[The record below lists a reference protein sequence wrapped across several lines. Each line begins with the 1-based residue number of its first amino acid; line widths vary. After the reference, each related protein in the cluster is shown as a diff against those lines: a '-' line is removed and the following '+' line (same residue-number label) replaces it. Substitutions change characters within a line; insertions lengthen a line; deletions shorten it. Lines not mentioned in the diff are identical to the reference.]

1 MLSQK
6 PVMLQIKKILVF
18 FIISFSNLAVLSQNS
33 PKFEYISLLE
43 GLSQSSVSHIVRDEY
58 GYMWFATL
66 DGLNKFDGYKVEVF
80 RTNPNDSNSLA
91 DNSITC
97 IYVSTHKEIW
107 IGHKG
112 GGISVFNYMNQKFTR
127 IKANENIHNSLVAN
141 DIRTIQGDKNGNIWV
156 GTAKGLTKVERKKLA
171 SGELKNKFIKFK
183 FDIFNPYSIINDD
196 INRIIEG
203 SNSEMWIAT
212 NSGICTIN
220 INTHKSK
227 TLAFN
232 KKLQDLLSIRVANIL
247 FQGDSLLWI
256 ATDNGLGKYN
266 LKKQTLH
273 AFQADETKF
282 NALSSNKITDFALD
296 FDTTLWIG
304 TKDGLNHYRPKTN
317 DFEVFK
323 SSIFN
328 LQGLNSSEITSLYID
343 SQKILWV
350 GTSLGGVNKWN
361 RPAKHFKTIRNVPFD
376 SKSVASNRIRC
387 FFQDRDSN
395 VWIGTVDAGLEL
407 WNRKEH
413 IFKHFPYIK
422 YSQNSV
428 SDPHVRAIAQD
439 AKGRLWLGTD
449 ASGVDLFNY
458 KTLTFKN
465 FNKKN
470 SKLTNN
476 SIWAIFVDSK
486 QRLWVGTLEGG
497 LCVADLN
504 QFDKT
509 GILDFESFVHDEKNP
524 TSISGNA
531 ISCIIE
537 DNNSNLWIGTR
548 NNGLNKLPVNS
559 KEFKRY
565 NFLPK
570 NAAPEEVD
578 RIYSILQDSEDTIW
592 VATRGTL
599 SKFLPEKD
607 KFLKYDYFKYN
618 IPNPVMMCLVEDQKK
633 NIWIST
639 NRGLTCFNKY
649 KKTSRNY
656 DVTDGLQSNEF
667 MVGAWLKTSDGQILF
682 GGQSGF
688 NAFYSSDIADNPY
701 EPKVLITNFL
711 VFNKSFV
718 LDTSIFEKRHI
729 DLDYS
734 QNTFTFEFVGI
745 EYVNSL
751 QTQYAYLLEGF
762 EKDTIRVG
770 NRRFASYTNLSPGT
784 YTFKVFAANNDGKWN
799 KIGKSIQIH
808 IDRPFWLTPWFF
820 AILFFIIVLISYF
833 FIHLRDVYRDK
844 NELEVKVVV
853 RTKEVVQQKEAILKK
868 NEELKQSQEE
878 ILEKNEELKL
888 QQEYILEKNEELKQQ
903 QEEILAQRDALE
915 QERDISEASR
925 LAIMDSITY
934 AQRIQNAILP
944 PIEIINKMVAEHF
957 ILYKPQNIVSGDF
970 YWMSKRNDKLIVTA
984 ADCTGHGVPGAFLSM
999 LGISFLNEI
1008 VGKQQIVIASDIL
1021 GHLRGKLIE
1030 SLHQT
1035 GKLNEA
1041 KDGMDMSLCVIDT
1054 QKMELQFAGA
1064 FNPLLLCRFNK
1075 EVEGERE
1082 LIEFKADRM
1091 PVGISDRDK
1100 KDFTNHLVKLKK
1112 NDVIYMFSDGYA
1124 DQFGGPF
1131 NKKFK
1136 VKTFKDLLLQIFDKP
1151 LSLQALM
1158 LDETLMSWQ
1167 GDNEQIDDILVLG
1180 IKM

>member
-1 MLSQK
+1 
-6 PVMLQIKKILVF
+6 MLQLKKILIF
-18 FIISFSNLAVLSQNS
+18 YLLLLSSFTVLSQNS

-43 GLSQSSVSHIVRDEY
+43 GLSQSSVYHIIRDEY
-58 GYMWFATL
+58 GYMWFASL

-80 RTNPNDSNSLA
+80 RTNPNDSNSLG

-97 IYVSTHKEIW
+97 IYASKQKEIW
-107 IGHKG
+107 VGHKG
-112 GGISVFNYMNQKFTR
+112 GGISVYNYLNQKFTHF
-127 IKANENIHNSLVAN
+127 KADDKNQNSLINN

-156 GTAKGLTKVERKKLA
+156 GTAEGISKIERKSLENGKV
-171 SGELKNKFIKFK
+171 KTKFVNFR
-183 FDIFNPYSIINDD
+183 FDAFSQTSIISND
-196 INRIIEG
+196 IVKIKEG
-203 SNSEMWIAT
+203 KNAQMWIAT
-212 NSGICTIN
+212 NFGICTID

-227 TLAFN
+227 PFEFNLSLEAFLSL
-232 KKLQDLLSIRVANIL
+232 KISDILL
-247 FQGDSLLWI
+247 QGDSLLWI

-266 LKKQTLH
+266 LKKKTLISFH
-273 AFQADETKF
+273 AETDTK
-282 NALSSNKITDFALD
+282 NALSSNKVTTLALD
-296 FDTTLWIG
+296 FDTTLWVG
-304 TKDGLNHYRPKTN
+304 TKDGLNHFRPKSN

-328 LQGLNSSEITSLYID
+328 PQGLNSSDIASLYID
-343 SQKILWV
+343 KQKILWV

-376 SKSVASNRIRC
+376 TKSVASNRIRC
-387 FFQDRDSN
+387 FFQDKDSN

-407 WNRKEH
+407 WNRKH
-413 IFKHFPYIK
+413 HTFAHFPPLK
-422 YSQNSV
+422 YSTNSV
-428 SDPHVRAIAQD
+428 SDLHIRAITQD

-449 ASGVDLFNY
+449 ASGLDMFNY
-458 KTLTFKN
+458 KTLKFRN
-465 FNKKN
+465 FNIEN
-470 SKLTNN
+470 STLSNN
-476 SIWAIFVDSK
+476 SVWSIFVDSK
-486 QRLWVGTLEGG
+486 QRLWVGTLGGG
-497 LCVADLN
+497 LCVADLE

-509 GILDFESFVHDEKNP
+509 GKLEFKVFMHNEAHAN
-524 TSISGNA
+524 SISGND
-531 ISCIIE
+531 ISCIIQ
-537 DNNSNLWIGTR
+537 DKKSNFWVGTR
-548 NNGLNKLPVNS
+548 DNGLNKISENLSKFTHYSFLHKNS
-559 KEFKRY
+559 K
-565 NFLPK
+565 
-570 NAAPEEVD
+570 PEEID
-578 RIYSILQDSEDTIW
+578 RIYSIIQDSEDTIW

-599 SKFLPEKD
+599 SKFLPKKN
-607 KFLKYDYFKYN
+607 KFKKYDYFKYN
-618 IPNPVMMCLVEDQKK
+618 IPNPVMMCLVEDEKK

-649 KKTSRNY
+649 RKTSRNY

-667 MVGAWLKTSDGQILF
+667 MVGASLRTSDGQILF

-688 NAFYSSDIADNPY
+688 NAFYSSDIADNPN
-701 EPKVLITNFL
+701 EPNVLITNFL
-711 VFNKSFV
+711 VFNKTIE

-729 DLDYS
+729 DLGYS

-751 QTQYAYLLEGF
+751 QNKYAYFLQGF
-762 EKDTIRVG
+762 DKDTIIVE

-799 KIGKSIQIH
+799 KTGKFIQIH
-808 IDRPFWLTPWFF
+808 IDRPFWKTTWFF
-820 AILFFIIVLISYF
+820 ALLFFIFVLISYF
-833 FIHLRDVYRDK
+833 LLQLRDVYRDK
-844 NELEVKVVV
+844 NELEVKVVL
-853 RTKEVVQQKEAILKK
+853 RTKEVVQQKEAIVKK
-868 NEELKQSQEE
+868 NEELKLSQQE
-878 ILEKNEELKL
+878 ILDKNEELKL

-925 LAIMDSITY
+925 MAIMDSITY

-944 PIEIINKMVAEHF
+944 PVEIINKMVAEHF

-1008 VGKQQIVIASDIL
+1008 VGKQQVEIASEIL
-1021 GHLRGKLIE
+1021 GQLREKLIE

-1041 KDGMDMSLCVIDT
+1041 KDGMDMSLCVIDIP
-1054 QKMELQFAGA
+1054 KMEIQFAGA

-1075 EVEGERE
+1075 EVEEGRE

-1100 KDFTNHLVKLKK
+1100 KNFTNHSVRFKK
-1112 NDVIYMFSDGYA
+1112 GDVFYMFSDGYA
-1124 DQFGGPF
+1124 DQFGGTA

-1136 VKTFKDLLLQIFDKP
+1136 MKAFKDLLLANFDKP
-1151 LSLQALM
+1151 LSLQALI
-1158 LDETLMSWQ
+1158 LDETLMNWQ
-1167 GDNEQIDDILVLG
+1167 GDNEQIDDILVMG